1 MKNVLLSVCTV
12 LTIGLISYSCR
23 KDNILNF
30 DNEQITSEDITAHQ
44 DLTEII
50 EQDVSESIDEFG
62 SNSSEERDNCPIVTL
77 EQPKGIWPNK
87 ITLDYS
93 EAGCT
98 KAGRTYKGIV
108 TIDQTG
114 PMNELGSIRQIT
126 FNEFFVEGV
135 KIEGSKTIT
144 NIESPSP
151 GLTSSYLIQVDQ
163 TLTYPNGSSATF
175 QSTRTR
181 TWLTGEN
188 TAPRI
193 DDSWQITGEAM
204 GVNRNNQPYTLTIT
218 TPLVKKFSCNWISQ
232 GEVLLTV
239 NNKTAT
245 INYGDGTCD
254 REAQVTFPN
263 GNSKEIKIR
272 HYWWR

>member
-1 MKNVLLSVCTV
+1 MKNVLLGVCTI

-23 KDNILNF
+23 KENISNF
-30 DNEQITSEDITAHQ
+30 DNEQTTSEDITAHQ
-44 DLTEII
+44 DLTELI
-50 EQDVSESIDEFG
+50 EQDVSEYIDEFG
-62 SNSSEERDNCPIVTL
+62 FNSSKERDNCPIVTL
-77 EQPKGIWPNK
+77 EQPKGVWPNK

-93 EAGCT
+93 ETGCT

-108 TIDQTG
+108 IIDQTG
-114 PMNELGSIRQIT
+114 PMDELGSIRQIT
-126 FNEFFVEGV
+126 FNNFFVEGV

-144 NIESPSP
+144 NIQIPSQ
-151 GLTSSYLIQVDQ
+151 GLASSYLIQVDQ
-163 TLTYPNGSSATF
+163 TLLYPNGSSATF

-193 DDSWQITGEAM
+193 DDSWQITGEAT
-204 GVNRNNQPYTLTIT
+204 GVNRNNQPYTVTIT
-218 TPLVKKFSCNWISQ
+218 TPLVKKFSCNWISR
-232 GEVLLTV
+232 GEVSLTM

-245 INYGDGTCD
+245 INYGTGTCD
-254 REAQVTFPN
+254 RDAQVTFPN
-263 GNSKEIKIR
+263 GNSKEIKIK